1 MDARIKITRR
11 VDFPQILL
19 LTLLVLCLGR
29 AHGADNNLF
38 AFGLAGVRPVMW
50 KDYEPLQKDIFACM
64 KNNRS
69 TTPVCERVK
78 DRAANILWD
87 ALTHAVLINAT
98 SGDKGPYFCDKYGYD
113 LIKEQKFGE
122 GAAYAVLLI
131 DERLKYGS
139 SLYGPRLPSTY
150 LGKLVFDSLVDNNP
164 CKKQSR

>member
-1 MDARIKITRR
+1 MDARQKVVPRL
-11 VDFPQILL
+11 DFRQL
-19 LTLLVLCLGR
+19 LTLILLIFCQET
-29 AHGADNNLF
+29 AHGADNNTF

-50 KDYEPLQKDIFACM
+50 KDYEPLQKDSIACI
-64 KNNRS
+64 KDNRS

-87 ALTHAVLINAT
+87 ALTHAVLINAA
-98 SGDKGPYFCDKYGYD
+98 SRDKGPYFCDKFAND

-139 SLYGPRLPSTY
+139 SLYGPKLPSTY
-150 LGKLVFDSLVDNNP
+150 LAKLVFDALVDNNP
-164 CKKQSR
+164 CKK